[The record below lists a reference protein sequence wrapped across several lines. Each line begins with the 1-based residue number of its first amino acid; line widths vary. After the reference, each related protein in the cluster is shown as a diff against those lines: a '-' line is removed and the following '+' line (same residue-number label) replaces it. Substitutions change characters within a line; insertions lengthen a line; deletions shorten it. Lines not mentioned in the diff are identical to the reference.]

1 MTRATPL
8 PSHVGRTAGAA
19 LACLALVACGGGGGS
34 GGDGGGGAE
43 PTAPAEPSVGASGPD
58 GPSGPDAAPP
68 TLPAPRGAPVACGAL
83 DDAAR
88 AELLEL
94 VNAARAEARR
104 CGDASFA
111 AAPPMSWDARL
122 EAAAAGHSD
131 DMATHDFFDHTGSDG
146 GMIGARATAAGFDWS
161 TVGENIAAGQATGA
175 DAMTGWIAS
184 PGHCENLMEQRYD
197 RLGMAC
203 TSDPGATYPTYWT
216 QVFGRS
222 R

>member
-1 MTRATPL
+1 MVP
-8 PSHVGRTAGAA
+8 P
-19 LACLALVACGGGGGS
+19 
-34 GGDGGGGAE
+34 
-43 PTAPAEPSVGASGPD
+43 EPSVGATGPD
-58 GPSGPDAAPP
+58 GSSGPDAGFL
-68 TLPAPRGAPVACGAL
+68 TLPAPRGAPVACDAL

-94 VNAARAEARR
+94 VNAARGEARR

-111 AAPPMSWDARL
+111 AAPPMTWDARL
-122 EAAAAGHSD
+122 EATAAGHSD

-146 GMIGARATAAGFDWS
+146 STIGARATAAGFDWS

-175 DAMTGWIAS
+175 DAMAGWIAS
-184 PGHCENLMEQRYD
+184 PGHCENLMDQRRD

-203 TSDPGATYPTYWT
+203 TSDPLATYPTYWT